1 LAISKAPAL
10 GILKAVKKTARSKKA
25 ATPTVASATACIAA
39 NTFHPFNFDS
49 STLPI
54 WKAELLA
61 FTTLISPAAAPNGVD
76 EQTLLDWFGAS
87 IERISL
93 LVYALYRI
101 VPTHVAREL
110 TIGNFRAD
118 YGWADVDPTVDP
130 TVGLI
135 ELENCEPSTLFTQ
148 KARTAPYLGSRFL
161 GGFGQL
167 VDWCA
172 FGRADASVDA
182 KISAVLGARH
192 HKVTYLFAL
201 VAGDQ
206 RFASDAL
213 SQMRMQWWDAN
224 LKLGHGTVTR
234 TFDKL
239 MTDGRQALAI
249 LDKAK

>member
-1 LAISKAPAL
+1 MPASGKRPVAKKA
-10 GILKAVKKTARSKKA
+10 ARSKPTSV
-25 ATPTVASATACIAA
+25 TPTAAGATTCIGA
-39 NTFHPFNFDS
+39 NTFHLFNFDS

-54 WKAELLA
+54 WNAELAA
-61 FTTLISPAAAPNGVD
+61 FKTLISPAAAPNGLD
-76 EQTLLDWFGAS
+76 EQTLLDWFGS
-87 IERISL
+87 SVERIAL

-118 YGWADVDPTVDP
+118 YGWIDVDPTVDP

-135 ELENCEPSTLFTQ
+135 ELENCEPTTLFT
-148 KARTAPYLGSRFL
+148 KRGRTAPYLGSRFL

-172 FGRADASVDA
+172 FGRADAGVDA
-182 KISAVLGARH
+182 NISAVLGARH
-192 HKVTYLFAL
+192 HNVTYLFAL

-213 SQMRMQWWDAN
+213 SQRRMQWWGAN

-239 MTDGRQALAI
+239 VTDGSQALAI

>member
-1 LAISKAPAL
+1 LATRKRAAAP
-10 GILKAVKKTARSKKA
+10 TA
-25 ATPTVASATACIAA
+25 ASAAACIAA
-39 NTFHPFNFDS
+39 NTFHHFNFDS
-49 STLPI
+49 STLPV
-54 WKAELLA
+54 WKAELVA
-61 FTTLISPAAAPNGVD
+61 FTKLISPATAPNGVD
-76 EQTLLDWFGAS
+76 EQTLLDWFGTS
-87 IERISL
+87 VQRIAL
-93 LVYALYRI
+93 LVYALHRI

-118 YGWADVDPTVDP
+118 YAWADVDPAVDP

-135 ELENCEPSTLFTQ
+135 ELENCEPSTLFMQ
-148 KARTAPYLGSRFL
+148 NGRTAPYLGSRFL
-161 GGFGQL
+161 EGFGQL

-172 FGRADASVDA
+172 FGQTDASVDA

-224 LKLGHGTVTR
+224 LKLGHGTATR

-239 MTDGRQALAI
+239 VKDGSQALAI

>member
-1 LAISKAPAL
+1 MRA
-10 GILKAVKKTARSKKA
+10 KKA
-25 ATPTVASATACIAA
+25 ASATACIAA
-39 NTFHPFNFDS
+39 NTFHLFNFDS
-49 STLPI
+49 RTLPI
-54 WKAELLA
+54 WKAELAA
-61 FTTLISPAAAPNGVD
+61 FKALISPAAAPNGVD

-87 IERISL
+87 VERIAL

-118 YGWADVDPTVDP
+118 YGWADVDPAVDP

-135 ELENCEPSTLFTQ
+135 ELENCEPSTLFVQ
-148 KARTAPYLGSRFL
+148 KGRTAPYLGNRFL

-172 FGRADASVDA
+172 FGRTAANADA

-192 HKVTYLFAL
+192 HSAAYVYAL

-213 SQMRMQWWDAN
+213 SQMRMQWWHEN
-224 LKLGHGTVTR
+224 LKLGQGTVTR

-239 MTDGRQALAI
+239 ITDGGQALTI